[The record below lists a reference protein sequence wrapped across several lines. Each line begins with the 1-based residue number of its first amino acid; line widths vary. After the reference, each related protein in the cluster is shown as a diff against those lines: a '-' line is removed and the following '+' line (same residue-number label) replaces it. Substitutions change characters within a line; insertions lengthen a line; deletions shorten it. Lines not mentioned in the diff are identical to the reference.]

1 MAAKPSTTLPQPHTL
16 SYSTAP
22 KLPREVDP
30 LHASKT
36 LAALQIWGINESLPQ
51 TSHANGFFSAFI
63 RNFLNVE
70 RVQRGRIIC
79 TVSVE
84 PPISNYFE
92 TLHGGGLASVV
103 ELISIAC
110 ARTVVAEDKHIF
122 LGELSMSYLSGAPVN
137 VEDDDGCQAEVI
149 ADASVVKSG
158 RNLTV
163 VVLEFKFKKTEKLI
177 YKARATFYSYPVAK
191 L

>member
-137 VEDDDGCQAEVI
+137 AEVI